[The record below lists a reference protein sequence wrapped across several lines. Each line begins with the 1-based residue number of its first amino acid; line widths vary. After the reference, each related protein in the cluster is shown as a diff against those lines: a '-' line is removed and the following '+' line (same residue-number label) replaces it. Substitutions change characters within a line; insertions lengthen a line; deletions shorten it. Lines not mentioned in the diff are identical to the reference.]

1 MRVSKIAIMTDSN
14 SGITQQKAKEMGIY
28 VLPMPFYV
36 NGETKYE
43 DLDLTQEEFYR
54 CLEAGAEIA
63 TSQPAVG
70 DVLDAW
76 EGLLKEYDAV
86 VHIPMSSSLSSS
98 YETAAMLAADFDGRV
113 QVVNNQRISI
123 TLVHAIYQAMELA
136 QKGVSA
142 EEIKRILEE
151 TKADSSIYI
160 TLETLKYL
168 KKGGRI
174 TPAAA
179 AFGELLR
186 LKPVLQIQGGKLDA
200 FSKART
206 KKMAKAIM
214 IKAIKNDCVTR
225 FGSDERGTGMMLAIA
240 YSGDNKEALE
250 FLEEVRAEFPGLEIP
265 VAPLSLS
272 IACHIGPG
280 AVALACSKRLP
291 E

>member
-1 MRVSKIAIMTDSN
+1 MSKVAIMTDSN
-14 SGITQQKAKEMGIY
+14 SGITQQQAKELGIF
-28 VLPMPFYV
+28 VLPMPFYI

-43 DLDLTQEEFYR
+43 DIDFTQEAFYK
-54 CLEAGAEIA
+54 CLEGGAEIA

-98 YETAAMLAADFDGRV
+98 YETAAMLAAEFDGRV

-123 TLVHAIYQAMELA
+123 TQVHAVRQAMDLA
-136 QKGVSA
+136 KKGVTA
-142 EEIKRILEE
+142 EKIKEILEE
-151 TKADSSIYI
+151 TKALSSIYV

-225 FGSDERGTGMMLAIA
+225 FGSDEKGTGMMLAIA

-250 FLEEVRAEFPGLEIP
+250 FLKEVQVEFPGMDID
-265 VAPLSLS
+265 VSPLSLS
-272 IACHIGPG
+272 VACHIGPG
-280 AVALACSKRLP
+280 AVALACSKQLP